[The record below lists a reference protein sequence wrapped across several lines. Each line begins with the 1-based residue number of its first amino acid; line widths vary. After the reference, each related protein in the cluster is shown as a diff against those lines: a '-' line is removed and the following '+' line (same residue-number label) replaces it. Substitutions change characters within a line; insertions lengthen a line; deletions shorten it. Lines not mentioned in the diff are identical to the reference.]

1 MARLGS
7 GRGDREHLVDLG
19 LSGRVAL
26 VTGGTRGIGR
36 AIAAALI
43 AEGARVAITGRDAS
57 AIGAVATGIGAAGY
71 VFDSGDLSAGP
82 RLIDAVEAELGPVD
96 VYVAN
101 TGGPRRDADP
111 LAFTT
116 AEWEAAH
123 RELVVSPMTIV
134 GRVLPGMRERG
145 FGRVVAV
152 SSSSAV
158 EPLDGL
164 QLSNANRPA
173 LLSAFKLLAR
183 EAAGDGVTFNA
194 VLPGRIATDRL
205 VSGDASPEAL
215 QAAAKRDIPAR
226 RTGTPEE
233 VAAAAVFLASAQ
245 ASYVTGQSLLVD
257 GGLTRSW

>member
-1 MARLGS
+1 M
-7 GRGDREHLVDLG
+7 DLG
-19 LSGRVAL
+19 LNGRVAL

-36 AIAAALI
+36 AIASALA

-57 AIGAVATGIGAAGY
+57 VVDSVASGLGVAGY
-71 VFDSGDLSAGP
+71 VFDSGDLAAGP
-82 RLIDAVEAELGPVD
+82 PLVDAVEEEIGPID
-96 VYVAN
+96 IYVAN
-101 TGGPRRDADP
+101 TGGPRRDLDP
-111 LAFTT
+111 LAFTA

-123 RELVVSPMTIV
+123 RELVISPMTVI
-134 GRVLPGMRERG
+134 GRILPGMRERG

-152 SSSSAV
+152 SSSSAI

-173 LLSAFKLLAR
+173 LLSSFKLLAR
-183 EAAGDGVTFNA
+183 EAAADGVTFNA

-205 VSGDASPEAL
+205 KSGYDSPEAL
-215 QAAAKRDIPAR
+215 HAAALRDIPAQ

-233 VAAAAVFLASAQ
+233 VAAAAVFLASVP